1 MRFLAILVG
10 AGIIAAATYVTI
22 ESTGGFSAAHAPLAI
37 AIACGVIIGAVCIG
51 RAWSENRKLLALFIA
66 LALLSGEA
74 WGLLST
80 AERIIAAR
88 ETAAEPARKLGEA
101 RRAAE
106 KRLAE
111 AKAATA
117 DSSPRLVAA
126 QEALKLA
133 NQTVAAKASEKACVS
148 NCRALLNKA
157 VDDAAAEVAQARR
170 ELDSRKSQIAANV
183 QAAQDA
189 FDALPPPKSE
199 TPLADRIGWQGWA
212 LDLLAAALASV
223 AANGLGAALVAFGA
237 HGRHPHSEPSKK
249 PAQRVERASEAL
261 TIEAEFTAPARAAK
275 QTAVV
280 LPLPA
285 QPSPQEQAARFGIE
299 RLVPAADMKV
309 ALGDVHAAYRD
320 WCAERGTQPL
330 PAKKIAAALADLF
343 ADSGLDVEE
352 LGSRLYVTGVTLAPK
367 AALISGGRGT

>member
-1 MRFLAILVG
+1 MRYLAILVG
-10 AGIIAAATYVTI
+10 AGIIAAATFVTI
-22 ESTGGFSAAHAPLAI
+22 ESTGGLSAAHAPLAI

-51 RAWSENRKLLALFIA
+51 RAWSDNRKVLALFIA

-106 KRLAE
+106 KRLSEIKASTAE
-111 AKAATA
+111 T
-117 DSSPRLVAA
+117 SPRLVAA

-133 NQTVAAKASEKACVS
+133 NQTVATKASEKGCVS

-157 VDDAAAEVAQARR
+157 VDDATAEVAQARR
-170 ELDSRKSQIAANV
+170 ELETRKSEIAANV
-183 QAAQDA
+183 QAAQAA

-237 HGRHPHSEPSKK
+237 HGRHPYSEQSRK
-249 PAQRVERASEAL
+249 PAQRAAEAL
-261 TIEAEFTAPARAAK
+261 TIEAEFTAPARAVK

-285 QPSPQEQAARFGIE
+285 HPSPQEQAARFGIE

-367 AALISGGRGT
+367 SALISGGRAT